1 MSPRPARV
9 PPLLRRLAPRLR
21 AAGLIA
27 AALLVTAPVLSAT
40 SEPSPPPDPVY
51 AALRAARP
59 EGRAVAVAGWSL
71 ERDAF
76 RFHFASGT
84 FQFLPPVEGRTT
96 GAVFVGQGEMTLTPA
111 TEGERRRLAFQTGD
125 PKLEVLSD
133 RFESLVL
140 LFTDAT
146 AKDIEAHASASGSP
160 PPPARGREIYER
172 FLKEQRKELKNN
184 LQIRILEDLL
194 EKAEPA
200 AGFFL
205 AYFDGKK
212 LPPALAI
219 VDPAGLANQFSS
231 EVGGEDVALY
241 ALDEQKGGYWYLAHT
256 RAQIAAGRLSGARPR
271 GDAERYAVDTAIA
284 KNARIRG
291 TTTITFAPRIDGL
304 RVLPVALLGKLRV
317 KEAAFS
323 RERDAAWTPAAFVQE
338 NEEEDADL
346 AVVFPEPMPGGQ
358 SVRLRL
364 SYEGKDVLRD
374 AGDGNFLVGARDS
387 WYPNLGT
394 FTDLAAFDL
403 TYRCPKGYQVVS
415 VGELVADRVEGEDR
429 VSVWKSE
436 RPIRVA
442 GFNYGKFRKLERTDT
457 DSGMTVE
464 VYTNPGEPDF
474 VREINFL
481 LENRSD
487 AGLRHISAS
496 AESLADSAMADG
508 INTARVG
515 ATYFGKLPQQEVSI
529 TQQTQAFFGQSW
541 PSLIYLPYIAAFDA
555 TIRHEMGLQ
564 DAAEFVDLVGPH
576 EFAHQWWGH
585 RVGWQSYRDQW
596 LSEGFAEFTAALV
609 LQYTGGLAK
618 SNAFWERSRRWIEM
632 KPRYAS
638 VANDEA
644 GPITDGWR
652 VSTWRN
658 RSAAQAMIYSKGA
671 YVLHMLRMLMRDD
684 AASPPDANFIAM
696 LKDFVATEADRNPS
710 TRDFQAVVE
719 RHMTPAMNAA
729 GDGKMEWF
737 FRQWVYGTEIP
748 RIKAKLE
755 VTPLGDGRYRIHGSV
770 TQDGVD
776 ADFRTMA
783 VLYVESRGEV
793 MRVGRIPLTG
803 STTAAVDLEARLP
816 KPPSRALVNALHDV
830 LYRD

>member
-1 MSPRPARV
+1 M
-9 PPLLRRLAPRLR
+9 LT
-21 AAGLIA
+21 A
-27 AALLVTAPVLSAT
+27 AALSAATAFAAAVAPAT
-40 SEPSPPPDPVY
+40 PPDPIY

-59 EGRAVAVAGWSL
+59 EGRAVAVSDWTL

-96 GAVFVGQGEMTLTPA
+96 GAVFVGMGEMTLTPA

-133 RFESLVL
+133 RFETLVL

-146 AKDIEAHASASGSP
+146 AKDIESHASAGGSP
-160 PPPARGREIYER
+160 PPSERARQTYGR
-172 FLKEQRKELKNN
+172 FLKKQHKELKNN

-194 EKAEPA
+194 EQADPA
-200 AGFFL
+200 RGLFL

-212 LPPALAI
+212 LPPALAV
-219 VDPAGLANQFSS
+219 VDPAGLDNQFSS
-231 EVGGEDVALY
+231 EVGGEGVALY
-241 ALDEQKGGYWYLAHT
+241 GLDEQKGGYWYLSHMKT
-256 RAQIAAGRLSGARPR
+256 EIAAGRLSGARPR
-271 GDAERYAVDTAIA
+271 GDAERYVVETAIA

-291 TTTITFAPRIDGL
+291 TTTITFTSRIDGL

-317 KEAAFS
+317 REAAFS
-323 RERDAAWTPAAFVQE
+323 REKDASWMPAALVQE
-338 NEEEDADL
+338 DEEEDADL
-346 AVVFPEPMPGGQ
+346 AVVFPEPMPAGRT
-358 SVRLRL
+358 VRLRL

-394 FTDLAAFDL
+394 FTDLAAFDM

-415 VGELVADRVEGEDR
+415 VGELVADRVEGDER

-442 GFNYGKFRKLERTDT
+442 GFNYGKFRKLERTDA
-457 DSGMTVE
+457 DSGITVA

-481 LENRSD
+481 LENRRD

-496 AESLADSAMADG
+496 AESLADSALADG

-515 ATYFGKLPQQEVSI
+515 ATYFGRLPQQEVSI

-541 PSLIYLPYIAAFDA
+541 PSLIYLPYIAAFDS

-618 SNAFWERSRRWIEM
+618 SNTFWERSRQWIEM

-644 GPITDGWR
+644 GPISDGWR

-696 LKDFVATEADRNPS
+696 LKDFVATEADKNPS
-710 TRDFQAVVE
+710 TRDFQAAVE

-755 VTPLGDGRYRIHGSV
+755 VTPLEDGRYRIHGSV
-770 TQDGVD
+770 TQDGVA
-776 ADFRTMA
+776 ADFRTVA
-783 VLYVESRGEV
+783 VLYVEFKGEV